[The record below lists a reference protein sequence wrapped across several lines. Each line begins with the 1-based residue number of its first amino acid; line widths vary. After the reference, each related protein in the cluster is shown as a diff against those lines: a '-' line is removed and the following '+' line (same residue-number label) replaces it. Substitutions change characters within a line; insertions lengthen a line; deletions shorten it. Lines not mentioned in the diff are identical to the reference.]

1 MKRAWILIFLLFL
14 FWIKTLKAEVVN
26 QIVAVIGEDFLTL
39 YELDELCKPYFD
51 KFIKAELSLLEK
63 ENLKNQIR
71 KRFLEQWIEE
81 TVIKKEAK
89 KYGISVSDKELE
101 EYLNHQIREIGGK
114 EKLEEF
120 LKKEGI
126 SYENYKERLKDEILK
141 IKFIQWQIK
150 EKILITEE
158 ELKKM
163 YQQEIEKYPKIPQY
177 WLSILIINGER
188 SLVEVIYKE
197 LLAGISME
205 EIFQKYSP
213 FSQYI
218 KEVVFKEDEIAL
230 ELLEELKKLNPGELT
245 PPLKRERSYQILKLL
260 KKTEGTPPS
269 YEELKESLYQQ
280 LFLKKTQEFIEK
292 WVKEL
297 KEKKYI
303 RIYL

>member
-51 KFIKAELSLLEK
+51 KFIKAELSLIEK

-71 KRFLEQWIEE
+71 KRFLEQWVEE
-81 TVIKKEAK
+81 TVIKREAK

-101 EYLNHQIREIGGK
+101 EYLNYQIKEIGGK
-114 EKLEEF
+114 EKLEDF
-120 LKKEGI
+120 LQKEGI
-126 SYENYKERLKDEILK
+126 SYENYKERLRDDILK
-141 IKFIQWQIK
+141 IRFIQWQVR
-150 EKILITEE
+150 EKILITDE

-163 YQQEIEKYPKIPQY
+163 YQQEIEKYSRIPQY
-177 WLSILIINGER
+177 WLSILIINGEQ
-188 SLVEVIYKE
+188 SLAEVIYKE
-197 LLAGISME
+197 LLTGISME

-213 FSQYI
+213 SLQYI

-230 ELLEELKKLNPGELT
+230 ELLKELKKLNPGELT
-245 PPLKRERSYQILKLL
+245 FPLKREKSYQILKLL
-260 KKTEGTPPS
+260 KKTEGIPPS

-292 WVKEL
+292 WIKEL